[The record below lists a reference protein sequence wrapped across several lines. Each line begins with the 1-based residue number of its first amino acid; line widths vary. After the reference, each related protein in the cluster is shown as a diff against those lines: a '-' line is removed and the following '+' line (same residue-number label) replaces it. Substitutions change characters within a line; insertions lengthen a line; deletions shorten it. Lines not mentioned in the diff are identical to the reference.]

1 MIRDFVRPVEQP
13 DVLFLPLFNSNI
25 QAGFASPAEDTIDQ
39 YLDLNQLLIHNA
51 PATFF
56 VRVQG
61 DSMLGAGIFPQDILI
76 VDRSL
81 KAKHNQVVLAVLNTE
96 FTVKRYCNVSGK
108 VVLVAENELYPPIKV
123 KTTDEFEVWGV
134 VTQVLH
140 NPNA

>member
-39 YLDLNQLLIHNA
+39 YLDLNQLLIHNP

-96 FTVKRYCNVSGK
+96 FTVKRYCNVGGK
-108 VVLVAENELYPPIKV
+108 VVLVAENELYPSIKV